1 MINAYDKNYLDKA
14 RVSLGRMLDFAVY
27 DLKYDITE
35 FFDMFIL
42 SGIAEK
48 FQSGDSSTIVG
59 KSGVEIAYDVV
70 EKMGRNARDIK
81 PKFSANR
88 SKEYW
93 TGWAIAYY
101 QWRTSLSF
109 AEIVKYIPIKDIMA
123 LYSPYHEMD
132 IRHFAD
138 KMDEL
143 YNDAKSDTNLKIYRK
158 RAGLSQKEL
167 AEISGIPLRTIQHY
181 EQRQKDINHARAEN
195 LIILSKVL
203 NCKVEDLIEYV

>member
-1 MINAYDKNYLDKA
+1 
-14 RVSLGRMLDFAVY
+14 
-27 DLKYDITE
+27 
-35 FFDMFIL
+35 
-42 SGIAEK
+42 
-48 FQSGDSSTIVG
+48 
-59 KSGVEIAYDVV
+59 
-70 EKMGRNARDIK
+70 
-81 PKFSANR
+81 
-88 SKEYW
+88 
-93 TGWAIAYY
+93 
-101 QWRTSLSF
+101 
-109 AEIVKYIPIKDIMA
+109 MA

-143 YNDAKSDTNLKIYRK
+143 YNDAKSETNLKIYRK
-158 RAGLSQKEL
+158 RADLSQKEL